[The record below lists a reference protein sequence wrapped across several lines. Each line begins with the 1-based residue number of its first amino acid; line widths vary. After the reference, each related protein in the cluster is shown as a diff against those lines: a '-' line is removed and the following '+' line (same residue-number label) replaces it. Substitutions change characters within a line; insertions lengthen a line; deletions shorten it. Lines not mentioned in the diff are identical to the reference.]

1 MLNSIG
7 KAALWSLPVCGFV
20 ILDSVLW
27 ASGDNLLT
35 YFHAPGVFLSI
46 ALGPLRDDFHS
57 SGSMVWPCIFNCVL
71 YFLLVWLIVVIVQRR
86 RSRLRPETGSSRF

>member
-1 MLNSIG
+1 LLNSLRT
-7 KAALWSLPVCGFV
+7 ATLWSLPVCGFV

-57 SGSMVWPCIFNCVL
+57 SGSMVWPCIFNCVF
-71 YFLLVWLIVVIVQRR
+71 YFLLVWLIVVIVQRLHR
-86 RSRLRPETGSSRF
+86 RRYSETGSSL